1 MKNDNLKRNDA
12 TPPIISG
19 DFVPVQSVVA
29 VTNLSVTGPYRG
41 DFQVIDQGRVIVGD
55 DPDTGPRGILAATAL
70 RGYNANGI
78 NTFAVWF
85 STAEGHAPG
94 DIHAGNLAGNYLKYD
109 QAQGTLGLYTPDG
122 AGVIMDNDGTFIAG
136 HQDHGHMKWDAV
148 TGSLKIMSGTETMAE
163 IGDDGNAQFTGIITA
178 TGGHITGRM
187 FVDDVL
193 QAGDVDGPAI
203 YLGRFERTNDQNEL
217 VETSE
222 IIATD
227 AANNPWF
234 HVTAGGD
241 TAGGGYFALGGQ
253 GDYAQRLTYDGTDLV
268 FDGTIY
274 ARGGLFTGIVQ
285 IDTGGALV
293 WGGGTGKADTN
304 GIHVA
309 AYELGSSDSAR
320 HHYNITTADQAETLG
335 WLGGFY
341 SVAANSVLIR
351 ADSTGTARNAT
362 MGVAALA
369 PAGKTVEAS
378 LAAQQAGS
386 TLAYIGAYVSAA
398 GQSEIRSNS
407 AAMGFHGVTPVA
419 RQVLATG
426 AGHTVDD
433 VITALQAL
441 GLVKQS

>member
-1 MKNDNLKRNDA
+1 
-12 TPPIISG
+12 
-19 DFVPVQSVVA
+19 
-29 VTNLSVTGPYRG
+29 
-41 DFQVIDQGRVIVGD
+41 
-55 DPDTGPRGILAATAL
+55 
-70 RGYNANGI
+70 
-78 NTFAVWF
+78 
-85 STAEGHAPG
+85 
-94 DIHAGNLAGNYLKYD
+94 
-109 QAQGTLGLYTPDG
+109 
-122 AGVIMDNDGTFIAG
+122 
-136 HQDHGHMKWDAV
+136 
-148 TGSLKIMSGTETMAE
+148 
-163 IGDDGNAQFTGIITA
+163 
-178 TGGHITGRM
+178 
-187 FVDDVL
+187 
-193 QAGDVDGPAI
+193 
-203 YLGRFERTNDQNEL
+203 
-217 VETSE
+217 
-222 IIATD
+222 
-227 AANNPWF
+227 
-234 HVTAGGD
+234 
-241 TAGGGYFALGGQ
+241 
-253 GDYAQRLTYDGTDLV
+253 
-268 FDGTIY
+268 
-274 ARGGLFTGIVQ
+274 
-285 IDTGGALV
+285 
-293 WGGGTGKADTN
+293 
-304 GIHVA
+304 VA